1 MIMESK
7 IEKELRRL
15 CSSFGYEIV
24 AIASGFACIQN
35 DKGQVIITL
44 PRNMRFAGAL
54 AESMVHRTNGNV
66 YRGYL
71 SKGRFSAQWPECVID
86 ELKKLASPSQTMSWE
101 EYLLKYNTNN

>member
-1 MIMESK
+1 MIQK
-7 IEKELRRL
+7 QIEEELRRL

-54 AESMVHRTNGNV
+54 AEAMVHRTNGNV

-86 ELKKLASPSQTMSWE
+86 ELNKLCSPRQVMNWE
-101 EYLLKYNTNN
+101 EYLLKYDS